1 MGKRLPTVLYMHEN
15 QVEYPD
21 NPSRGRDERDV
32 HFALTNLNS
41 IFAADLV
48 LWNSRWNLES
58 FLNGILKVVE
68 PCRGIP
74 FDDLEA
80 CVRARSNV
88 AWCPVEVPKPV
99 YPSPIEAAD
108 SPLVVWP
115 HRHEHDKGPDL
126 LLDLARSH
134 RGNSIR
140 WALLGERFDQV
151 PEGIKRFREEFAH
164 SIVFDGCPSRN
175 IYESI
180 LGSADWVC
188 STARHEFFGLA
199 VVESMFAGC
208 MPWVPSG
215 LSYRELLP
223 AAARGLSPATPP
235 DDPAMVT
242 EQIRWHLGAAEAPNA
257 TRRIDSLIESV
268 L

>member
-1 MGKRLPTVLYMHEN
+1 MPRH
-15 QVEYPD
+15 
-21 NPSRGRDERDV
+21 
-32 HFALTNLNS
+32 
-41 IFAADLV
+41 
-48 LWNSRWNLES
+48 
-58 FLNGILKVVE
+58 
-68 PCRGIP
+68 P
-74 FDDLEA
+74 FDDLRHVS
-80 CVRARSNV
+80 CSNNV
-88 AWCPVEVPKPV
+88 AWCPVEVPKPEF
-99 YPSPIEAAD
+99 PSPIEAAA

-235 DDPAMVT
+235 DDRPWSLNKYAGTLVPPT
-242 EQIRWHLGAAEAPNA
+242 PNA
-257 TRRIDSLIESV
+257 TRRIDSRGAFFKAASPAQPHNACYVEFILRGFEVV
-268 L
+268 LHVLCCSLPGQTKADLQSICGKSPVHPI